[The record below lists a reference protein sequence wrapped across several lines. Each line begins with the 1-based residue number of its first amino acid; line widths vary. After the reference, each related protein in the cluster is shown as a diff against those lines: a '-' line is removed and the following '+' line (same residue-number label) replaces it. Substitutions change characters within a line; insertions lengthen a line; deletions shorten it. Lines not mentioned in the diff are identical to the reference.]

1 MTDLLSLIAQI
12 TAGQQGSTSDD
23 VGQVLKDLP
32 ALFQRKRRPP
42 SYIGNMN
49 REQARAGGH
58 MRIPHQL
65 TPGFV
70 GLLGNIRAKKESL
83 LNPLFAKGMAG
94 AKTRQ

>member
-1 MTDLLSLIAQI
+1 MYFLDVLARMA
-12 TAGQQGSTSDD
+12 AGQQGSDSDE
-23 VGQVLKDLP
+23 VGQLLQNLP
-32 ALFQRKRRPP
+32 ALFKRRQPTR
-42 SYIGNMN
+42 SAYADLNQT
-49 REQARAGGH
+49 QARTSGH